1 MNLNDLAQAN
11 TRTTRARKTVLISPE
26 SHRHLLNVLGKL
38 HGRRCELNLTLDPDR
53 QLPELH
59 LGELLDLL
67 IQQAADKQSDP
78 LVEALTRAPTL
89 TGTAGQSRQSLE

>member
-1 MNLNDLAQAN
+1 MNLNDPAHAN
-11 TRTTRARKTVLISPE
+11 PRTTRARKTVLISPDA
-26 SHRHLLNVLGKL
+26 HRHLLNVLGKL

-67 IQQAADKQSDP
+67 IQQWAEKQPDP
-78 LVEALTRAPTL
+78 LVEALTRAATPAAAVSRSCQTL
-89 TGTAGQSRQSLE
+89 E